1 MVGLTET
8 TEMLPKL
15 PIHRVL
21 SVVLEVIKTWQNG
34 GTWETCNLLD
44 SWLVKIISL
53 FLFLNKYTVA
63 QENKIIYYDE
73 WYHWLDLKA
82 YTSTTSGYCKVMIIF
97 KYSVYLVHHLC
108 TFLLFSVLF
117 RCHVG
122 SDVCSL
128 AEIYKGSP

>member
-73 WYHWLDLKA
+73 W
-82 YTSTTSGYCKVMIIF
+82 
-97 KYSVYLVHHLC
+97 
-108 TFLLFSVLF
+108 
-117 RCHVG
+117 
-122 SDVCSL
+122 
-128 AEIYKGSP
+128 